1 MATYTLTGND
11 VVIINDIP
19 VTDFADNTIGTLDV
33 PNNLFEMS
41 TGKNGNTIF
50 ALSEQGNN
58 ATLTLRILM
67 SSGDD
72 KRFNGMI
79 PKTNGFASTVVA
91 NGSVVKQV
99 GDGYGNVSYNTYLL
113 QGGMI
118 QKKPNMTVDVAGET
132 DQAVVEYVFAFANAE
147 RAIV

>member
-1 MATYTLTGND
+1 MTTYCLTGD
-11 VVIINDIP
+11 DIVIINDIP
-19 VTDFADNTIGTLDV
+19 VVDFADGTIGTLDV
-33 PNNLFEMS
+33 PNDLFAMS

-50 ALSEQGNN
+50 ALDEKGNN

-79 PKTNGFASTVVA
+79 PESKGFASTVLA

-99 GDGYGNVSYNTYLL
+99 GDGKGNLSYNTYLL
-113 QGGMI
+113 RGGMI
-118 QKKPNMTVDVAGET
+118 SKKPNMSIDVAGNT
-132 DQAVVEYVFAFANAE
+132 DQAVVEYVFQFASAD
-147 RAIV
+147 RSIV

>member
-11 VVIINDIP
+11 VVIINDQP

-41 TGKNGNTIF
+41 TGKNGATIF

-67 SSGDD
+67 SSNDD

-79 PKTNGFASTVVA
+79 PNSKNFASTHVC

-99 GDGYGNVSYNTYLL
+99 GDGYGNISFNTYLL

-118 QKKPNMTVDVAGET
+118 QKKPNITVDVAGET
-132 DQAVVEYVFAFANAE
+132 DQAVVEYVFAFASAE

>member
-1 MATYTLTGND
+1 MTTYALTGD
-11 VVIINDIP
+11 DIVIINDIP
-19 VTDFADNTIGTLDV
+19 VVDFADGTIGTLDV
-33 PNNLFEMS
+33 PNDLFAMS

-50 ALSEQGNN
+50 ALDEKGNN

-79 PKTNGFASTVVA
+79 PESKGFASTVLA

-99 GDGYGNVSYNTYLL
+99 GDGKGNLSYNTYLL
-113 QGGMI
+113 RGGMI
-118 QKKPNMTVDVAGET
+118 SKKPNMSVDVAGNT
-132 DQAVVEYVFAFANAE
+132 DQAVVEYTFQFASAD
-147 RAIV
+147 RSIV